1 VKKAILVMGLATLML
16 GLTSRLQAQPSG
28 TRVAIVN
35 VGLVFS
41 KYEKAIFYKQELE
54 TTLKP
59 FKVDGEKI
67 AAQMKLYGEP
77 LKEKKV
83 TDPKMKDDY
92 EQYLLRLKRE
102 MEDLDVRARKLIG
115 KKQEDQIIT
124 LYKEVIGAIQA
135 FAQDNK
141 YQLVL
146 GYGQQIEGDPYSFAN
161 INRIMQRDGPRQQ
174 HAALHI
180 PGWRGRHIAECRRY
194 AEHSL
199 PVGGWNGPGHS
210 DIDEKVSHGC
220 WRVASGRLDHSRR
233 SIPSN
238 GRREREEAEPSL
250 PADHRPFHKHPGRGL
265 SHRQDRAS
273 TLSTGPCGHRRG
285 ICAPRSGPSSLHQ
298 RPYR

>member
-1 VKKAILVMGLATLML
+1 LAAGGTPPLGNIILLYGEISVKKAILVMGLATLML
-16 GLTSRLQAQPSG
+16 GLTGRLQAQPSG

-59 FKVDGEKI
+59 FKAEGEKI

-92 EQYLLRLKRE
+92 EQYLLRLKRD

-141 YQLVL
+141 YHLVL

-161 INRIMQRDGPRQQ
+161 INRIMQGMDLGSSTP
-174 HAALHI
+174 LFI
-180 PGWRGRHIAECRRY
+180 
-194 AEHSL
+194 S
-199 PVGGWNGPGHS
+199 PVGGV
-210 DIDEKVSHGC
+210 DISQAVVDTLNARYRAAGGSVP
-220 WRVASGRLDHSRR
+220 A
-233 SIPSN
+233 IPT
-238 GRREREEAEPSL
+238 
-250 PADHRPFHKHPGRGL
+250 
-265 SHRQDRAS
+265 S
-273 TLSTGPCGHRRG
+273 TKK
-285 ICAPRSGPSSLHQ
+285 
-298 RPYR
+298 